1 MPQSL
6 LEEWESRLRSQA
18 QEVDLLGE
26 IPITPD
32 ESRELGELL
41 GNLVREQGWQR
52 AELELEEEYACSF
65 AVYLVSQGVH
75 SYAER
80 DFWSAIRDST
90 GLSLSAI
97 QTTQWGRLFERI
109 IADLGLPSFSSLR
122 GHRYVGPILAHGGI
136 PDFCLPDFFE
146 HFIHPLVTRPQYA
159 ALSAADFIEERLYQS
174 SAQYQVDK
182 PVLRFLEYGGKV
194 AEDFVERC
202 RQMAARTAEA
212 GIVPAAEEVGLSP
225 RVVERYREWVEGRL
239 RSPVRRRGK
248 YRRPVLFLDRGWGPS
263 FELPSQQI
271 PASESE
277 MQVIWRVY
285 ADNAL
290 VGEVPVEIRQEEFDL
305 KTAAEAIPLPN
316 PASEYRVELLF
327 AHPEEQGQPVVEET
341 RREWSFSG
349 LSEDCPLVAFDLQ
362 SCAIVPTRGILP
374 ARPLWLLYPPD
385 VNLEVEPPGAVS
397 ERERLPRMPWGWHD
411 FLGTLMD
418 LTDAHRLVV
427 RRAGDAVSNFP
438 LERADLKDQP
448 SLEGANLRPIEDGRP
463 PLYVGTPPL
472 VHIPLAAHA
481 AQLHRWRVDL
491 RNEWAASP
499 EVQVAGSLVDLE
511 EHILQGDGFVDLR
524 LEDFLGSTPMGSYQ
538 ATVRGPLGYTAD
550 LPFRIL
556 PDLDIVGHDVLLLP
570 DESQKEVEFL
580 VETSSQVRVLPQPG
594 TRDCRITQIE
604 GDGERNLYEIAV
616 DPRRANA
623 PLRFARDMPDGEPVF
638 VALTVPIRRLRW
650 MVVLSSERALA
661 PEWRVASLR
670 LPMEA
675 LEQSYEPCVLLDLF
689 GGAWD
694 GLGATVRLEDA
705 DGQALKEESAYFRDG
720 QPYGRFDLRAFMD
733 TMRQAPAPP
742 FPLKLNLYGMPDG
755 RGEVACPLLVV
766 TRQFVV
772 DEANVDAVW
781 DGDTVH
787 LSLSWK
793 APVRVR
799 HRYVRLWPAWRPW
812 EKLVE
817 VTIPDEAPEEYD
829 CLIPAKDLAPG
840 KYLLEFGAADPW
852 TASQQLPERPVSDA
866 GFIPVAIPPN
876 ATQQRL
882 EHLADLESQRQLSF
896 AAMIERACIR
906 RDIGQAELSRADF
919 QWCFENLDV
928 GEMDQVLAL
937 AHCVS
942 SDRAL
947 DLPLRMKMAA
957 ARRVERVLE
966 TYRAGQLA
974 EDTYR
979 EYLRLLPRHTL
990 LPADACEVLLAVD
1003 DERLRL
1009 YAAKQLLRR
1018 GRPSGTKAVVDWVKE
1033 GTLSD
1038 EDAFDLLRDQVP
1050 PAVKELEQAL
1060 PHPAAIRLM
1069 EKLGKDHPDRVP
1081 VVVVRPGYWARCAA
1095 GWGRIERI
1103 ETPAGEAVD
1112 RFFHTESGVRLHLLL
1127 RAQDRERAEKVVVD
1141 LRAGTVAFP
1150 GADCLYT
1157 CGKCKHFS
1165 SRNMNVVL
1173 REHDLA
1179 AHEGM
1184 NPARRTEKAT
1194 TLPQLTGLE
1203 FAFLSPANPWA

>member
-6 LEEWESRLRSQA
+6 LEEWESKLRFQV

-41 GNLVREQGWQR
+41 GNLVREQGWHR
-52 AELELEEEYACSF
+52 AEQELEKYPCSC
-65 AVYLVSQGVH
+65 AVYLVSQGIH
-75 SYAER
+75 SYAEG

-90 GLSLSAI
+90 GLSISAI
-97 QTTQWGRLFERI
+97 QTTQWGQLFESI

-182 PVLRFLEYGGKV
+182 PVTRFLEYGGKV

-202 RQMAARTAEA
+202 RQMATRTAEA
-212 GIVPAAEEVGLSP
+212 GIVPAAEEVGLPP
-225 RVVERYREWVEGRL
+225 RVIERYREWVEGQS
-239 RSPVRRRGK
+239 RSPVRRRVK

-277 MQVIWRVY
+277 MQVTWRVY
-285 ADNAL
+285 ADNTL
-290 VGEVPVEIRQEEFDL
+290 VGEVPVEVRQEEFDL
-305 KTAAEAIPLPN
+305 KTAAETIPLPN

-327 AHPEEQGQPVVEET
+327 AHPEEHGQPVVEET

-349 LSEDCPLVAFDLQ
+349 LREDCPLVAFDPQ
-362 SCAIVPTRGILP
+362 SWAIVPTRGILP
-374 ARPLWLLYPPD
+374 AHPLWLLYPPG
-385 VNLEVEPPGAVS
+385 VNLEVEPPDAAS

-418 LTDAHRLVV
+418 LTDARQLVV
-427 RRAGDAVSNFP
+427 RQANGAVSSFP
-438 LERADLKDQP
+438 LEKADLKDQP
-448 SLEGANLRPIEDGRP
+448 ALGGADLCPIEDGRP
-463 PLYVGTPPL
+463 PLYVGPPPL

-481 AQLHRWRVDL
+481 AQLHRWRAEL
-491 RNEWAASP
+491 RNEWAAVP
-499 EVQVAGSLVDLE
+499 ELQVAGSLVDLE
-511 EHILQGDGFVDLR
+511 EHILRGDGFVNLR
-524 LEDFLGSTPMGSYQ
+524 LEDFLESAPMGNYQ
-538 ATVRGPLGYTAD
+538 VTVRGPLGYTAD
-550 LPFRIL
+550 LPFRVL
-556 PDLDIVGHDVLLLP
+556 PGLDIAGHDVLLLP

-580 VETSSQVRVLPQPG
+580 VETCSQVRVLPQPG
-594 TRDCRITQIE
+594 TRDCRITRIE
-604 GDGERNLYEIAV
+604 EDDERNLYEIAV

-623 PLRFARDMPDGEPVF
+623 PLRFAREMPDGEPVF

-650 MVVLSSERALA
+650 MVVLSPERALA
-661 PEWRVASLR
+661 PEWRITSLR
-670 LPMEA
+670 LPIEA

-694 GLGATVRLEDA
+694 GLGATMRLEDA
-705 DGQALKEESAYFRDG
+705 DGQVLKEESAYFRDG

-733 TMRQAPAPP
+733 TIRQATAPP
-742 FPLKLNLYGMPDG
+742 FSLKLNLYGMPDG
-755 RGEVACPLLVV
+755 RGEVSCPLLVV

-772 DEANVDAVW
+772 DEASVDVVW
-781 DGDTVH
+781 DGDTVN

-812 EKLVE
+812 EKHVE
-817 VTIPDEAPEEYD
+817 VVIPDEALEEHH
-829 CLIPAKDLAPG
+829 CSIPAKDLAPG
-840 KYLLEFGAADPW
+840 KYLLEFGASDPW

-866 GFIPVAIPPN
+866 GFIPVAIPPG
-876 ATQQRL
+876 AAQQRL
-882 EHLADLESQRQLSF
+882 EHLADLESQGQLSF
-896 AAMIERACIR
+896 AAMVERACIR
-906 RDIGQAELSRADF
+906 RDIDQAKLSHADF

-937 AHCVS
+937 ARCVS

-966 TYRAGQLA
+966 AYRTGQLA

-979 EYLRLLPRHTL
+979 EYLWALPRPSLLPVDT
-990 LPADACEVLLAVD
+990 CEVLLAID
-1003 DERLRL
+1003 DEMLRVQ
-1009 YAAKQLLRR
+1009 AAKRLLQR
-1018 GRPSGTKAVVDWVKE
+1018 GRPAGVKAVVGWVKE

-1038 EDAFDLLRDQVP
+1038 EDALDLLHTCV
-1050 PAVKELEQAL
+1050 ALTVKELEQAI

-1069 EKLGKDHPDRVP
+1069 EKLGKEHPDHVP

-1103 ETPAGEAVD
+1103 ETPGGESVD
-1112 RFFHTESGVRLHLLL
+1112 QFFHTESDVRLHLFL

-1141 LRAGTVAFP
+1141 LSADTVVFP

-1165 SRNMNVVL
+1165 SRHMNVVL

-1184 NPARRTEKAT
+1184 NPARRTEKTT
-1194 TLPQLTGLE
+1194 TLPQFTSLE
-1203 FAFLSPANPWA
+1203 FAFLPPANPWA